1 MSSVIVREL
10 WICVRRKKYQKVLV
24 KIQDM
29 SDEEIDKLYKQMKL
43 NPLNSLCDMVNN
55 LSKLPNAVDTQ
66 VPSEAEATQTQSLI
80 QSEQQDNNLNQAN
93 LTIDSLQNMNSNQFN
108 QIEQQQLINKPS
120 IDFESYNQVINKNSS
135 QGMERVKFQDKE
147 EFQQKYESHNIKMES
162 YESDQEE
169 EIKEQ

>member
-1 MSSVIVREL
+1 MPWAVITLFVFSLLMSSVIVREL

-80 QSEQQDNNLNQAN
+80 QSEQEWKGQ
-93 LTIDSLQNMNSNQFN
+93 S
-108 QIEQQQLINKPS
+108 
-120 IDFESYNQVINKNSS
+120 FE
-135 QGMERVKFQDKE
+135 DKE
-147 EFQQKYESHNIKMES
+147 QFQQKYESHNIKMES
-162 YESDQEE
+162 YESDQDE
-169 EIKEQ
+169 EIKESD